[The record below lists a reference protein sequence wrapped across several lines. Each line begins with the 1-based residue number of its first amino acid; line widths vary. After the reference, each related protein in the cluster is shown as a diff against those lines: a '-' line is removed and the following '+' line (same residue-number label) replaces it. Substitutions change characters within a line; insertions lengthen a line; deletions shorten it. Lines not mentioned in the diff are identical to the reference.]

1 MVGQCTQ
8 KSFNLDKDRRSSDV
22 TAGVS
27 NDFSQRALRNRPF
40 LPPCGSGFLLAAIVA
55 CVLGLSAFLLLA
67 KDTFTLDVAILDAAE
82 SRYGGD
88 ARRRLLEWQRFVRDD
103 DSGNDRQKLERVN
116 TFFNKLEFV
125 SDQMHWGERDYWAT
139 PIEFLASD
147 GGDCE
152 DFAVAK
158 YFTLRL
164 LGVAEEKMNIT
175 YVKAWKLNQAHMVLT
190 YYERGDAVPLVLD
203 NLVNTIEPATRRN
216 DLVPVY
222 SFNGT
227 GLWLAKERGKGN
239 LVGGSN
245 RLKLWNDLL
254 TRMPTN
260 LKEAGR

>member
-1 MVGQCTQ
+1 MVWRCTR
-8 KSFNLDKDRRSSDV
+8 KSFTLDKDRQGSNV
-22 TAGVS
+22 AEAAG
-27 NDFSQRALRNRPF
+27 NDFRQRAPRGRPV
-40 LPPCGSGFLLAAIVA
+40 LPPCSSGFVSAAIVA
-55 CVLGLSAFLLLA
+55 CILGVTAFLISA
-67 KDTFTLDVAILDAAE
+67 KETFTLDAATLDAAE
-82 SRYGGD
+82 SRYGVD

-103 DSGNDRQKLERVN
+103 DSDNDRQKLERVN

-125 SDQMHWGERDYWAT
+125 SDQIHWGERDYWAT

-152 DFAVAK
+152 DFALAK
-158 YFTLRL
+158 YFTLKL

-203 NLVNTIEPATRRN
+203 NLVTTIEPATRRT
-216 DLVPVY
+216 DLLPVY

-254 TRMPTN
+254 TRMPAN
-260 LKEAGR
+260 LKEPGR

>member
-1 MVGQCTQ
+1 MLWRCTW
-8 KSFNLDKDRRSSDV
+8 KSFTLDKDRQC
-22 TAGVS
+22 S
-27 NDFSQRALRNRPF
+27 NAAAAENQDFGLRALQSRPF
-40 LPPCGSGFLLAAIVA
+40 LPLCGSRLLPAAIVA
-55 CVLGLSAFLLLA
+55 CILGLTAILLCA
-67 KDTFTLDVAILDAAE
+67 KDNFTLDAAILDIAE
-82 SRYGGD
+82 SRFGAD
-88 ARRRLLEWQRFVRDD
+88 ARRRLIEWQRFVRDD
-103 DSGNDRQKLERVN
+103 DSASDQQKLERVN
-116 TFFNKLEFV
+116 TFFNKLDFV
-125 SDQMHWGERDYWAT
+125 SDQIHWGERDYWAT

-203 NLVNTIEPATRRN
+203 NLVNAIEPATRRT
-216 DLVPVY
+216 DLVPIY

>member
-1 MVGQCTQ
+1 M
-8 KSFNLDKDRRSSDV
+8 DKDRRSSPI
-22 TAGVS
+22 AAIAS
-27 NDFSQRALRNRPF
+27 NNLSRRVLPYQTF
-40 LPPCGSGFLLAAIVA
+40 LPSCVGSFLPAAIVA
-55 CVLGLSAFLLLA
+55 CILGLTGILLSA
-67 KDTFTLDVAILDAAE
+67 KETFTLDVAILDAAE
-82 SRYGGD
+82 SRFGGD
-88 ARRRLLEWQRFVRDD
+88 ARQRLLAWQHFVRKD
-103 DSGNDRQKLERVN
+103 DSADDRQRLERVN
-116 TFFNKLEFV
+116 SFFNKLEFV
-125 SDQMHWGERDYWAT
+125 SDQIHWGERDYWAT

-190 YYERGDAVPLVLD
+190 YYEPGEAVPLVLD
-203 NLVNTIEPATRRN
+203 NLVNTIEPATRRT

-254 TRMPTN
+254 TRIPTN
-260 LKEAGR
+260 LREGGR

>member
-1 MVGQCTQ
+1 MVGRGTQ
-8 KSFNLDKDRRSSDV
+8 KSFTFDKGRQNSTV
-22 TAGVS
+22 AAGE
-27 NDFSQRALRNRPF
+27 NTGFKLRAFHSRPF
-40 LPPCGSGFLLAAIVA
+40 LPLRGGGFLPAAIVA
-55 CVLGLSAFLLLA
+55 CIFGLTAFLLSA
-67 KDTFTLDVAILDAAE
+67 KDTFTLDIAILDAAE
-82 SRYGGD
+82 SRYGVD
-88 ARRRLLEWQRFVRDD
+88 ARRRLLAWQSFVRDD
-103 DSGNDRQKLERVN
+103 DSDNDRQKLERVN
-116 TFFNKLEFV
+116 SFFNKLEFI
-125 SDQMHWGERDYWAT
+125 SDQVHWGEKDYWAT

-164 LGVAEEKMNIT
+164 LGVAEEKMNLT

-203 NLVNTIEPATRRN
+203 NLVNTIEPATRRT

-254 TRMPTN
+254 TRIPAN
-260 LKEAGR
+260 LRRAGH